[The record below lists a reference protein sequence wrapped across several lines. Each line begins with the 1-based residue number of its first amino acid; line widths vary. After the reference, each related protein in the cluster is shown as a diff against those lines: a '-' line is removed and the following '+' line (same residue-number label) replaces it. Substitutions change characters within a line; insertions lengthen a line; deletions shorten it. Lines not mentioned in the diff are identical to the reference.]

1 MIAGVF
7 LGWFAYFLIFTVL
20 YLSTGSA
27 ALGYLVSD
35 ILASFIFALVG
46 TPSYE
51 RRTFWKSYYF
61 NANFS
66 STLVEFLLITVIFIS
81 LGLV

>member
-20 YLSTGSA
+20 YLATGSA

-35 ILASFIFALVG
+35 ILTSFIFALVG